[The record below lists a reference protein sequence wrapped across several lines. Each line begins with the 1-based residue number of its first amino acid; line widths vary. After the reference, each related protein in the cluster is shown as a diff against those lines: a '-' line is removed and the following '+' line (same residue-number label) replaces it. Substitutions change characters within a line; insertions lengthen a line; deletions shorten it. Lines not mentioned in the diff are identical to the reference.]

1 MAFYLQSQPDT
12 SEPSTPKTESTV
24 PLPGPDATQRMDPAD
39 FKDYLGC
46 YGYWKLDNVE
56 HTWALF
62 RNITGPNK
70 TVAEHRRIELHYQAA
85 ADDYY
90 RRFKEIVV
98 NEMTRDDGFCGG
110 AFKEKVTM
118 TSPFT
123 DIFTFVLASPVICK
137 EHRSWIKGLV
147 AKLYYEMLSTLR
159 SEAIGVGESLDQ
171 EYFNS
176 YLDKLPTIERA
187 FKHARVSAGGILL
200 PDDVNDAWL
209 KEFGPQFTGNYK
221 KALDGNPAAPFKV
234 VRGVRNIQLG
244 LSKSY
249 RSLAFEEATLT
260 ILIALPHYGHSYKPD
275 PIPIIY
281 DVDDEGF
288 DYNNC
293 EHRYHSS
300 SAQD

>member
-1 MAFYLQSQPDT
+1 
-12 SEPSTPKTESTV
+12 
-24 PLPGPDATQRMDPAD
+24 
-39 FKDYLGC
+39 
-46 YGYWKLDNVE
+46 
-56 HTWALF
+56 
-62 RNITGPNK
+62 
-70 TVAEHRRIELHYQAA
+70 
-85 ADDYY
+85 
-90 RRFKEIVV
+90 
-98 NEMTRDDGFCGG
+98 
-110 AFKEKVTM
+110 
-118 TSPFT
+118 
-123 DIFTFVLASPVICK
+123 
-137 EHRSWIKGLV
+137 
-147 AKLYYEMLSTLR
+147 
-159 SEAIGVGESLDQ
+159 
-171 EYFNS
+171 
-176 YLDKLPTIERA
+176 
-187 FKHARVSAGGILL
+187 
-200 PDDVNDAWL
+200 L